1 MKDFLYL
8 LINLPNYI
16 LLSESQ
22 LKVYFL
28 YSLIIFE
35 IFIQNSGV
43 ASAVKM
49 ATLTAW
55 GSFSNAN
62 DRGRSLVIFR
72 QKDIF

>member
-35 IFIQNSGV
+35 IFIQNSDV
-43 ASAVKM
+43 ASAVRM
-49 ATLTAW
+49 APLNAW
-55 GSFSNAN
+55 GAFSYAN
-62 DRGRSLVIFR
+62 DRERSLEIFR
-72 QKDIF
+72 QKDNF